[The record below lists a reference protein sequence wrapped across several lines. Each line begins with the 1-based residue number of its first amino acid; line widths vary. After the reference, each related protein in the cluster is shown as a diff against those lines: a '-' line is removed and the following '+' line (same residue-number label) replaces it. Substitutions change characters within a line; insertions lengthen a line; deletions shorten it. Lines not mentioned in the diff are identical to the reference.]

1 MLCKLMEMID
11 YAERGV
17 INQSTKQMAKYFLT
31 GSLPKNKK
39 MAKKIKKSVNFII
52 TSNDKKALKALRR
65 LNNLAIIDQEKFSE
79 SIEHSLLHND
89 VIYLSE
95 QEIAKA
101 IIDPRT
107 YLPEELR

>member
-1 MLCKLMEMID
+1 MID

-31 GSLPKNKK
+31 GNLPKNKK
-39 MAKKIKKSVNFII
+39 MAKKIKESVGFII
-52 TSNDKKALKALRR
+52 TSRDQKALKALSR
-65 LNNLAIIDQEKFSE
+65 LNNLAIIDQEKYSE
-79 SIEHSLLHND
+79 SIEHRLGHND
-89 VIYLSE
+89 FIYLSE
-95 QEIAKA
+95 YDKA